1 MKIVIVGGGKVGT
14 VLAGLLS
21 REDHDIVIIDTNQR
35 VLEQLSN
42 LYDVMAVTGNGATMR
57 IQEDA
62 GVKGADLLVAV
73 TSDDLTNMLCC
84 LVAKKIGARQTMAR
98 IRNPEYADQ
107 LHLMQEELGLSMVVN
122 PEQVAASEIGRMLTF
137 PSALQLDSFSRGRV
151 ELIEIRL
158 LEDSPLAGRD
168 LAWFSAKYPFKVLV
182 GAVER
187 QGEVVIPRGDFVMQ
201 AGDRLHLTGQ
211 HASIVSLCRKL
222 KILKERVRDV
232 AIVGGSRLGYY
243 LARNL
248 LDNGISVKLIEQRE
262 ERCVEL
268 SQLLPKALIIH
279 GDGAQHELLL
289 EERVEQ
295 SDALIALTGMDE
307 ENIVLSLFAQNLG
320 VSKVVTKISRP
331 SYSPAMLDKL
341 GLESVVTPSR
351 LTASSILRYVRAMQ
365 NASPGSQIQTLH
377 HIVGGQAEALE
388 FRVARQWPY
397 AGARLQDLNLRPHLL
412 IAGILRKGRLI
423 IPNGQS
429 TIEVGDNVIIFTAG
443 QHLKSLTDI
452 LKS

>member
-1 MKIVIVGGGKVGT
+1 MKIVIVGGGKVGA
-14 VLAGLLS
+14 VLTGMLS
-21 REDHDIVIIDTNQR
+21 QEDHDVVLIDTNQR

-42 LYDVMAVTGNGATMR
+42 LYDVMPVIGNGATM
-57 IQEDA
+57 QVQAEA
-62 GVKGADLLVAV
+62 GVKDSDLLIAV
-73 TSDDLTNMLCC
+73 TSDDLLNIMCC
-84 LVAKKIGARQTMAR
+84 LVAKKMGARRTMPR
-98 IRNPEYADQ
+98 IRTPEYVDQ
-107 LHLMQEELGLSMVVN
+107 LHQMQEELGLSMVVN

-137 PSALQLDSFSRGRV
+137 PSALQIDSFSRGKV

-158 LEDSPLAGRD
+158 QQDNPLVGHD
-168 LAWFSAKYPFKVLV
+168 LIWFSAKYPFKVLV

-187 QGEVVIPRGDFVMQ
+187 QGEVIIPRGDFVMQ

-222 KILKERVRDV
+222 KILKDRVQNV
-232 AIVGGSRLGYY
+232 TIVGGSRLAYY

-279 GDGAQHELLL
+279 GDGAQHELLQ

-307 ENIVLSLFAQNLG
+307 ENIVLSLFSRSLG

-331 SYSPAMLDKL
+331 TYSSALLDQL
-341 GLESVVTPSR
+341 GLDSVIFPAR
-351 LTASSILRYVRAMQ
+351 LTASTILRYVRAMQ
-365 NASPGSQIQTLH
+365 NADPGGQIQTLH

-388 FRVARQWPY
+388 FRVTRQWPY
-397 AGARLQDLNLRPHLL
+397 AGTRLQDLNLHSHLL

-443 QHLKSLTDI
+443 RRLKRLADI
-452 LKS
+452 VKG

>member
-1 MKIVIVGGGKVGT
+1 MKIVIVGGGKVGA
-14 VLAGLLS
+14 VLTGMLS
-21 REDHDIVIIDTNQR
+21 QEDHDVVLIDTNQR

-42 LYDVMAVTGNGATMR
+42 LYDVMAVIGNGATMR
-57 IQEDA
+57 VQQEA
-62 GVKGADLLVAV
+62 GVKGADLLIAV
-73 TSDDLTNMLCC
+73 TSDDLINMLCC
-84 LVAKKIGARQTMAR
+84 LVAKKMGVRQTMAR
-98 IRNPEYADQ
+98 IRNPEYVEQ
-107 LHLMQEELGLSMVVN
+107 LHLMQDELGLSMVVN
-122 PEQVAASEIGRMLTF
+122 PEQVAASEIGKMLTF

-158 LEDSPLAGRD
+158 AEDSPLAGHD
-168 LAWFSAKYPFKVLV
+168 LIWFSAKYPFKVLV

-187 QGEVVIPRGDFVMQ
+187 RGEVFIPRGDFVMQ
-201 AGDRLHLTGQ
+201 VGDKLHLTGQ

-222 KILKERVRDV
+222 NILKERVRAV
-232 AIVGGSRLGYY
+232 TIVGGSRLAFY
-243 LARNL
+243 LARSL

-262 ERCVEL
+262 ERCAEL

-307 ENIVLSLFAQNLG
+307 ENIVLSLFSLSLG
-320 VSKVVTKISRP
+320 IGKVVTKISRP
-331 SYSPAMLDKL
+331 SYSQALLDKL
-341 GLESVVTPSR
+341 GLDSVISPAR

-365 NASPGSQIQTLH
+365 NAAPGSQIQTLH

-388 FRVARQWPY
+388 FRVTRQWPY
-397 AGARLQDLNLRPHLL
+397 AGVRLQDLNLRRHLL

-429 TIEVGDNVIIFTAG
+429 TIEVGDNVIIFTVG
-443 QHLKSLTDI
+443 QHLKSLADI
-452 LKS
+452 VKG